1 MMTKALNEE
10 AQRLDADEEA
20 LQQETQIKKPSRKII
35 TGILTRIKATVAERD
50 RHIRTKED
58 IQLLAV
64 IANTILFVAMAEIV
78 DMAI

>member
-20 LQQETQIKKPSRKII
+20 LQKEAQIKKPSRNII
-35 TGILTRIKATVAERD
+35 LGILARIKATVAERD

-64 IANTILFVAMAEIV
+64 ILIRFYLSPWPKS
-78 DMAI
+78 